1 VELSKAAVAAVTNP
15 SNLAQFQTFGRG
27 LQALR
32 DQDVVEEIRD
42 ATGVSESEARI
53 AARNTLA
60 ELGGHLGWPKAPVQI
75 AGRLSRFHRQEVWW
89 VPVRCVVAR
98 AA

>member
-1 VELSKAAVAAVTNP
+1 VELSKAVVAAVTNP

-27 LQALR
+27 LQALK
-32 DQDVVEEIRD
+32 DQDVVDQIRD
-42 ATGVSESEARI
+42 ATGVSEQEARI
-53 AARNTLA
+53 AARNTIA
-60 ELGGHLGWPKAPVQI
+60 DLGGHLGWPKGPVQI

-89 VPVRCVVAR
+89 VPVRCLAP

>member
-1 VELSKAAVAAVTNP
+1 MTNP